1 MSDED
6 EKKQIQQIQSL
17 PEILDKELMLG
28 DKDRSVIKSHELA
41 AGNFDDMSLKE
52 IQLLTLAISLIPEYN
67 HSHPEETIRIEIT
80 RRQLDLTFG
89 ANGMSGP
96 KLKMLAKR
104 LQSRSVT
111 VRLRDTP
118 ANLDLFDSS
127 PIEKGKEENW
137 KSMVFV
143 PTCEYKNGTFSMT
156 LNQDLND
163 HFLNLR
169 ERFTSFKLV
178 NIMGLSSPYH
188 VRLYEVLL
196 VKADA
201 EGEIT
206 ISQSRLREMMGLQNK
221 YPVFWDFH
229 RGVIKPAVE
238 SINQNTDLTVSYQTI
253 RMGGGEI
260 ESIQFFVARKDDL
273 FSALPANTG
282 EGSERDEMIL
292 RLEEMGVQAS
302 VARKLIREYD
312 GTLDELGL
320 HIKAAENYIDG
331 KRKKGEP
338 VSEAGALVNAI
349 KEKWKPSKKSQK
361 DDAGISVKT
370 QVGAKKPKE
379 EPGIDVDLVIE
390 ALESNR
396 QLLEGYA
403 EYLHRTRDFIS
414 IKDLKEEGLRSTKLN
429 NSIKE
434 YGAILLKSGKIKS
447 ATS

>member
-1 MSDED
+1 M
-6 EKKQIQQIQSL
+6 
-17 PEILDKELMLG
+17 LDKELILG
-28 DKDRSVIKSHELA
+28 DQDRSVIKSHELA

-52 IQLLTLAISLIPEYN
+52 IQLLTLAISLIPDHN
-67 HSHPEETIRIEIT
+67 HSHPEETIKIEIT

-118 ANLDLFDSS
+118 SNLDLFDSGS
-127 PIEKGKEENW
+127 VENGREENW

-188 VRLYEVLL
+188 VRLYELLL
-196 VKADA
+196 VKADS

-238 SINQNTDLTVSYQTI
+238 SINQNTDLMVSYQTI

-273 FSALPANTG
+273 FSALPPTKEG
-282 EGSERDEMIL
+282 EGSARDEMIQ
-292 RLEEMGVQAS
+292 RLEDMGVQPS
-302 VARKLIREYD
+302 MARKLIREYD
-312 GTLDELGL
+312 GTLDDLGL
-320 HIKAAENYIDG
+320 HIKAAENYIEG

-361 DDAGISVKT
+361 DEAETSDKKQAD
-370 QVGAKKPKE
+370 AKKPKAE
-379 EPGIDVDLVIE
+379 SEIDVDMVIE
-390 ALESNR
+390 VIESNR
-396 QLLEGYA
+396 QLLEGYV
-403 EYLHRTRDFIS
+403 EFLHRTRDFIS
-414 IKDLKEEGLRSTKLN
+414 IKDMKEEGLRSAKLN

-434 YGAILLKSGKIKS
+434 YGAILLKSGKLKT